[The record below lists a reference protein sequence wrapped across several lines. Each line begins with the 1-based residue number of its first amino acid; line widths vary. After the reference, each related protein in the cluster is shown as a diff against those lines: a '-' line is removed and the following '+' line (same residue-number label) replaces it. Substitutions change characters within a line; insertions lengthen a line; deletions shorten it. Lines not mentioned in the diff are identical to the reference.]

1 MLISY
6 CQKEPPYFLYSCS
19 TIHSTQLP
27 SCGLRRLPQFLLMLL
42 QAKRQAIQDKTTPLE
57 GCHEAG
63 LANCALCLHL
73 LISEKTTGI
82 FLAVKWLTLHTSTAR
97 GTGQFLVG
105 KVLHAMQCCKQKKK
119 KKKNKKKYIY
129 NLIFILFP
137 ETLSLYIRSI
147 IFLDLSY
154 RWSCHTNDNMF
165 LYSIFS
171 YLSIQS
177 KTSSSTVLNRVMRVD
192 NFSIS

>member
-42 QAKRQAIQDKTTPLE
+42 QTKRQAIQDKTTPLE

-63 LANCALCLHL
+63 LANCALCLYL
-73 LISEKTTGI
+73 LITEKTTGV
-82 FLAVKWLTLHTSTAR
+82 FLAVQWLTLHTSTTG

-105 KVLHAMQCCKQKKK
+105 KVLHAMQCCK
-119 KKKNKKKYIY
+119 KKKNY
-129 NLIFILFP
+129 LIFILFP
-137 ETLSLYIRSI
+137 EPLSLHIRSI
-147 IFLDLSY
+147 IFLGLSY

-177 KTSSSTVLNRVMRVD
+177 KTSSSTVLKRIMRVD
-192 NFSIS
+192 NLSIS

>member
-19 TIHSTQLP
+19 TIHSRQLP

-82 FLAVKWLTLHTSTAR
+82 FLAVKWLTLHTFTTG

-105 KVLHAMQCCKQKKK
+105 KVLHAMQCCKKKK
-119 KKKNKKKYIY
+119 KLFDIY
-129 NLIFILFP
+129 FVSR
-137 ETLSLYIRSI
+137 TLKPPHQVDY
-147 IFLDLSY
+147 FLGFVIQMVMSY
-154 RWSCHTNDNMF
+154 
-165 LYSIFS
+165 
-171 YLSIQS
+171 
-177 KTSSSTVLNRVMRVD
+177 
-192 NFSIS
+192 

>member
-1 MLISY
+1 MPWGRVSKLCSLSPPPHIWKDNWDIPGSQMVNTTHFHCKGHRSISGGESSA
-6 CQKEPPYFLYSCS
+6 C
-19 TIHSTQLP
+19 HAV
-27 SCGLRRLPQFLLMLL
+27 L
-42 QAKRQAIQDKTTPLE
+42 QA
-57 GCHEAG
+57 
-63 LANCALCLHL
+63 
-73 LISEKTTGI
+73 
-82 FLAVKWLTLHTSTAR
+82 
-97 GTGQFLVG
+97 
-105 KVLHAMQCCKQKKK
+105 KK
-119 KKKNKKKYIY
+119 KKKNKKKKIYIY

-137 ETLSLYIRSI
+137 EPLSLYIRSI

-192 NFSIS
+192 NFSISWYQKKLFQVAMQ